1 MYRIDDE
8 KTYYMMLPPNLQDT
22 DAECFSYALSKQLEK
37 LVRLA
42 EKLNV
47 WGNLGGLNSKY
58 YDLAAACMNA
68 QYYRT
73 KYPDDVKLDLIKH
86 AYEMHRFA
94 GTQTAIDTLLDIV
107 FEKAQFTPWYEY
119 GGKPYR
125 FKVLVYDMLT
135 EDAAELFTDVL
146 QKVKAA
152 RSILDSIEIGREAFQ
167 SLHTAARTSYS
178 VKAPKIEVDSD
189 GENVAKIQNC
199 TGETTSGYT
208 RAQKII
214 EQWGT
219 TESEAVSEAHT
230 AAVANAFSKMQKIKE
245 DNNQDAETAANSWHE
260 QAYTAGFLKAPKIE
274 ENNNLENT
282 AEQVTHA
289 ASATLETHNNKA

>member
-42 EKLNV
+42 ARLNV
-47 WGNLGGLNSKY
+47 WGDLDGLSPKY

-73 KYPDDVKLDLIKH
+73 KYPDDVKLNLIKH

-167 SLHTAARTSYS
+167 SLYTAACTSYS

-189 GENVAKIQNC
+189 GENAAKVQNC
-199 TGETTSGYT
+199 TGATTSGYT
-208 RAQKII
+208 RAQKIT

-219 TESEAVSEAHT
+219 TESAAMSEAHT
-230 AAVANAFSKMQKIKE
+230 AAVTNAFLKPQKIE
-245 DNNQDAETAANSWHE
+245 ENNDQDAETAASSWHE

-274 ENNNLENT
+274 ENNNLENV

-289 ASATLETHNNKA
+289 AIATFETHNNKI

>member
-1 MYRIDDE
+1 
-8 KTYYMMLPPNLQDT
+8 
-22 DAECFSYALSKQLEK
+22 
-37 LVRLA
+37 
-42 EKLNV
+42 
-47 WGNLGGLNSKY
+47 
-58 YDLAAACMNA
+58 
-68 QYYRT
+68 
-73 KYPDDVKLDLIKH
+73 
-86 AYEMHRFA
+86 
-94 GTQTAIDTLLDIV
+94 
-107 FEKAQFTPWYEY
+107 
-119 GGKPYR
+119 
-125 FKVLVYDMLT
+125 MLT

-189 GENVAKIQNC
+189 GENVAKVQNC
-199 TGETTSGYT
+199 TGATTSGYT
-208 RAQKII
+208 RVQKIR

-219 TESEAVSEAHT
+219 MESVAVSESHT
-230 AAVANAFSKMQKIKE
+230 AAVANAFSKSQKIKE
-245 DNNQDAETAANSWHE
+245 DNNQDAETAASSWHE
-260 QAYTAGFLKAPKIE
+260 QAYTAGFSKAPKIE